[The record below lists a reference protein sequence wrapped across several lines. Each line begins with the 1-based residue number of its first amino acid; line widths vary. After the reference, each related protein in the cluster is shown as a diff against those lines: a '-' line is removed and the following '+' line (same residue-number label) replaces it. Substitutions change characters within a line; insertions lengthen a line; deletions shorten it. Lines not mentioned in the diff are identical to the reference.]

1 MKSVL
6 TMAAGLAMLLAGC
19 GGQAPEAVT
28 SPGGEDL
35 IQLDITHSIGVEMG
49 GQQLCAGGGAKP

>member
-49 GQQLCAGGGAKP
+49 DSNYVLGRCKA